1 MQTITN
7 KTHKPLRIPL
17 PGGKALHLGP
27 SKSGQIA
34 DGASTSPAILRLI
47 KEGQIEIQGDGR
59 HGNAGT
65 GEGGG
70 HGGEATHGHPPTT
83 TVQKRGN
90 R

>member
-27 SKSGQIA
+27 AKSGQIA
-34 DGASTSPAILRLI
+34 DGADTSPAIQRLL
-47 KEGQIEIQGDGR
+47 KQGQIEIQGNGR
-59 HGNAGT
+59 HGTAGAA
-65 GEGGG
+65 EGGG
-70 HGGEATHGHPPTT
+70 PGGEATHGHPPTT
-83 TVQKRGN
+83 HVQKRGN